1 MAEENEEI
9 EEKIEL
15 SYLDLE
21 DWDDMTEE
29 QQYDWILNM
38 LEHATRSD
46 F

>member
-38 LEHATRSD
+38 LEDATRSD